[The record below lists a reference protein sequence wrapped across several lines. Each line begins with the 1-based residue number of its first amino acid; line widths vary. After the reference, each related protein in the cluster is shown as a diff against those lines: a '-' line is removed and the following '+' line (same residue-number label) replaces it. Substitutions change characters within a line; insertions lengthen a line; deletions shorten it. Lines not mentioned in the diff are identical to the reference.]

1 MNCFIRLSCKRLSG
15 NHPSPPPAADGTL
28 SGSLL
33 YNISYL
39 KNSNLDGWV
48 LLDTFAFHIRNS
60 VLTAYLQK
68 WTTLIINAKK
78 NHVLEKP
85 KLLMNGLIPQ
95 LNEERKHI

>member
-15 NHPSPPPAADGTL
+15 NHPSPPAADGTL

-78 NHVLEKP
+78 KSCFGETK
-85 KLLMNGLIPQ
+85 IT
-95 LNEERKHI
+95 NERFDPTVK